1 MFVYVPDSQAV
12 VPGFAHALDELLYT
26 IDVWRRFYKFLK
38 GYLWE
43 RREEKGRLEGDIPY
57 AVCLSCSS

>member
-12 VPGFAHALDELLYT
+12 VPGFAHALGELLYT

-38 GYLWE
+38 GYL
-43 RREEKGRLEGDIPY
+43 
-57 AVCLSCSS
+57 